1 MIDERPDHAD
11 GPANA
16 PAKGPVKKFMYLNRR
31 APHGSNYA
39 QEGLE
44 VALIGAAFDQS
55 VSIAFIDD
63 GVFQLKAGQDTVAL
77 GVKNFTATY
86 RALGDYE
93 VKKIYVEQESLAQR
107 GLSADDLMPLVYED
121 EDDDWATKP
130 LVQIVDKDA
139 LADLIEQQDVLLNF

>member
-1 MIDERPDHAD
+1 MIDERPDHDSAK
-11 GPANA
+11 G

-93 VKKIYVEQESLAQR
+93 VKKIYVERESLAQR

>member
-1 MIDERPDHAD
+1 MTEDRPDHAS
-11 GPANA
+11 
-16 PAKGPVKKFMYLNRR
+16 AKGPVKKFMYLNRR

-44 VALIGAAFDQS
+44 VALIGAAFDQD

-63 GVFQLKAGQDTVAL
+63 GVFQLKTGQDTVDL

-93 VKKIYVEQESLAQR
+93 VKKIYVERESLARR

-121 EDDDWATKP
+121 QDDDWATKP
-130 LVQIVDKDA
+130 LVRIVDKDA
-139 LADLIEQQDVLLNF
+139 LAGIIEQQDVLLNF